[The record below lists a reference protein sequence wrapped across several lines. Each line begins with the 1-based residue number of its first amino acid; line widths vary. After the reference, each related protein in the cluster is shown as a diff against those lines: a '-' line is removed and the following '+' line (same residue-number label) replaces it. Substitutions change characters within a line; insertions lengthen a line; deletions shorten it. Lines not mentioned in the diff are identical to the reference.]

1 MITSAQAAQYLDGA
15 LGIVLPGFIVD
26 AAVGKVATA
35 EAAMVTAGYDV
46 FTQTLVQSMAVTI
59 VAAAGD
65 PRRLQS
71 QSAPSGAGR
80 SFKNAEKAL
89 SALRRSLAALD
100 TAGTVTDIVG
110 PDPAAGSLFMVVCG

>member
-1 MITSAQAAQYLDGA
+1 MITSAQAAQYLEGA

-26 AAVGKVATA
+26 AAAGKVATA
-35 EAAMVTAGYDV
+35 EAAMVTAGYDA

-71 QSAPSGAGR
+71 QNAPSGAGR

-100 TAGTVTDIVG
+100 TASTVTDIVG